1 MRFSPYVR
9 RSDRGTT
16 PFPMSYDVTS
26 LRCGDPLGFGGR
38 TDLGRNRRWL
48 TPVFST
54 TSFLVPP
61 PDCVPDTGNEH
72 ARSITFKIKKSGAAS
87 GVVSSTED
95 PAFTDCA
102 AAVPVKIQRKTSG
115 GWKTVGKATT
125 TDAGRTLR
133 RSRTSRASKSS
144 VPLPRRLALGILL
157 PTSV

>member
-1 MRFSPYVR
+1 MRFSPYADAQIATHTVP
-9 RSDRGTT
+9 DVD
-16 PFPMSYDVTS
+16 DVTS
-26 LRCGDPLGFGGR
+26 LSVIVPSGSGDGPIPVDTRR
-38 TDLGRNRRWL
+38 TAGQ
-48 TPVFST
+48 VFST

-115 GWKTVGKATT
+115 GWKTVGKTT
-125 TDAGRTLR
+125 TD
-133 RSRTSRASKSS
+133 
-144 VPLPRRLALGILL
+144 
-157 PTSV
+157 